1 MALNKTLK
9 DYIKT
14 IFYTNGNEKITG
26 QTSQDGLVNLID
38 KLGDPECKGM
48 ATPTTNPGTA
58 TDGTAQWYF
67 ASTPGYYIHFG
78 FSVLANQICR
88 LYYNHG
94 TNSWVKE
101 VIATLSS
108 GGGSYTH
115 PIYDPFDIN
124 TIGGEVITEIITD
137 AIGSVQHVGTRQ
149 LSPDDIGAAYED
161 HTHDYDNYQAWALAV
176 DSSAA
181 VLIYKNGSNSNYQG
195 VRFKAGSAIQLN
207 QATGIDKFRELTI
220 ENTKPF
226 DQFNIKIGGT
236 QAFAILNLEALNLIA
251 GSNITLTPNS
261 GNKSVTISAN
271 TGDNYEAWS
280 FDINGYGSVLIY
292 KNASGSI
299 YQGVRLL
306 AGDGINIVASSSAD
320 KFAVATIE
328 NTKPFDQF
336 NIKVNG
342 TQAFAI
348 LNLEA
353 LNLIAGS
360 NVTITPNAGNKSVTI
375 SAASGSARTY
385 KRAVLI
391 ESDFYTATAY
401 AVPGIVGAAISSG
414 TVSGASVDGKHPG
427 TVILKDSTTANG
439 GYQYMT
445 ELYAF
450 LLNTTNTDYIVHY
463 EATLIFKMTTVTA
476 TTILRFGFFNSDSVG
491 TEPTYGYYME
501 TVCNGSTFNC
511 KLRCYNSSLINSVDG
526 TVNLSAN
533 TWYRA
538 VLTIGRDSLGI
549 YAKLIIYDESGV
561 VLTSTGLYQLPQ
573 LSAVCGFGVQAGET
587 TTSAT
592 ANLVYLDYIKLDGL
606 IELTR

>member
-38 KLGDPECKGM
+38 KLGAPECKGM

-149 LSPDDIGAAYED
+149 LVPDDIGAAYED

-195 VRFKAGSAIQLN
+195 VRFKAGTAIQIN
-207 QATGIDKFRELTI
+207 QANGSDKFRELTI
-220 ENTKPF
+220 ENT
-226 DQFNIKIGGT
+226 
-236 QAFAILNLEALNLIA
+236 
-251 GSNITLTPNS
+251 
-261 GNKSVTISAN
+261 
-271 TGDNYEAWS
+271 
-280 FDINGYGSVLIY
+280 
-292 KNASGSI
+292 
-299 YQGVRLL
+299 R
-306 AGDGINIVASSSAD
+306 
-320 KFAVATIE
+320 
-328 NTKPFDQF
+328 PFDQF

-342 TQAFAI
+342 TQAFAV

-476 TTILRFGFFNSDSVG
+476 TTILRFGFFNSANVG
-491 TEPTYGYYME
+491 ETPTYGYYME

-511 KLRCYNSSLINSVDG
+511 KLLCYNSSFINSVDG
-526 TVNLSAN
+526 IVNLSAN